1 MHSSICHSVK
11 YFRFLWTF
19 EANIFYYMSHCQI
32 LVTTYDV
39 IHMERVYTHVRDLIK
54 YSEETNWTF
63 LFIITWNS
71 FAAVGET
78 NH

>member
-1 MHSSICHSVK
+1 
-11 YFRFLWTF
+11 
-19 EANIFYYMSHCQI
+19 MSHCQI

-63 LFIITWNS
+63 LFIITWKS